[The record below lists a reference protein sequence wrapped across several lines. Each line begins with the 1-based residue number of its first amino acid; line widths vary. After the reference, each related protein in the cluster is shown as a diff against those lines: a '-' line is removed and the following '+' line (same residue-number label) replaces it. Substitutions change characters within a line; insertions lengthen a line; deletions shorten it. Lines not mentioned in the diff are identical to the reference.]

1 MHNKFIVWFEEV
13 DKHDVALVGGKG
25 ANLGEMTRAN
35 FPIPY
40 GFILTSRA
48 YFYFIEKQGIKDR
61 IAKLLKTLDHRKPE
75 VLEDVARHIRE
86 LIKKTPVPEVLTDKI
101 AQYYEQIY
109 EKEAAS
115 KHIVARLSKKLKAA
129 YNPPLVAVRSSATA
143 EDLPDASFAGQQ
155 ETYLNVQ
162 GEANLVSK
170 IRECWASLF
179 TARAIFYRSEKGF
192 DHFKVGLAAVVQRMV
207 QADRSGI
214 MFTVDPVSNDKKTIV
229 IEAIYGLGEYI
240 VQGKVTPDQFC
251 VDKRSLQINSKKIGL
266 QDVKFVKV
274 GKLNKE
280 VRLKKSEGGRQ
291 KISDLE
297 VKEIARLGRE
307 IEKHY
312 FFPQD
317 IEWAIEGKRIFITQ
331 SRPITTLEKKT
342 NISKQILAS
351 DVKVKQEV
359 VARGDAA
366 SPGIASGEVII
377 IHSPKEIAK
386 VREGAIL
393 VASQTNPDY
402 VPAMKR
408 AAAIVTEHGGRTSH
422 AAIVS
427 RELGI
432 PCVVGVKD
440 ALKILSKHTVI
451 TVNGTTGEIYSGKV
465 EIHLREE
472 KHTVYKTKTKIYINL
487 AEPEKAEQ
495 LSKLPAQGVGL
506 LRAEFMIA
514 NIGEHPK
521 SLLKNK
527 RGYVFINRLK
537 KDIETIC
544 KAFYPR
550 PVVYRTTDFK
560 TNEYRH
566 LKGGRDFEP
575 VEPNPMLGY
584 RGVYRYINDP
594 EVFKLEIEAIKKVR
608 ENGYSNLHLMFPFVT
623 RPTHLQQAKDF
634 VEKQGLKFNGK
645 FKLWMMVEIPI
656 NVIMLE
662 EFLKVGIDGVSIGSN
677 DLTMLLLGVDRDNE
691 TVASLYDERNEALYW
706 ALRKTI
712 HTCSSHGVTS
722 SICGQSVSDYTEI
735 LEVVVKAGITSV
747 SINPD
752 TIWRVNQNIYNI
764 ENHGSSNS
772 NP

>member
-1 MHNKFIVWFEEV
+1 MHNKFLVWFEEV
-13 DKHDVALVGGKG
+13 DKHDVGLVGGKG
-25 ANLGEMTRAN
+25 ANLGEMTRAG

-40 GFILTSRA
+40 GFILTSAA
-48 YFYFIEKQGIKDR
+48 YFYFIEKQGIKDK
-61 IAKLLKTLDHRKPE
+61 IAKLLRNLDHRRPE
-75 VLEDVARHIRE
+75 ILEQAAGQVRE
-86 LIKKTPVPEVLTDKI
+86 LIKKTPVPESLCDKI

-109 EKEAAS
+109 EQEEKA
-115 KHIVARLSKKLKAA
+115 KHIITKLSQRIKATYSPA
-129 YNPPLVAVRSSATA
+129 LVAVRSSATA

-155 ETYLNVQ
+155 ETFLNVQ
-162 GEANLVSK
+162 GEANLIEK
-170 IRECWASLF
+170 IRACWASLF
-179 TARAIFYRSEKGF
+179 TARAVFYRAEKGF
-192 DHFKVGLAAVVQRMV
+192 DHFKVGLAAVVQRMI

-214 MFTVDPVSNDKKTIV
+214 MFTVDPVSNDKKSIV

-240 VQGKVTPDQFC
+240 VQGKVTPDQF
-251 VDKRSLQINSKKIGL
+251 VIDKRSLEIKSKKIGL
-266 QDVKFVKV
+266 QDVKLVKV

-280 VRLKKSEGGRQ
+280 IKLTKAEGGRQ
-291 KISDLE
+291 KITNNQ
-297 VKEIARLGRE
+297 VKEIARLGVK

-331 SRPITTLEKKT
+331 SRPVTTLQDQT
-342 NISKQILAS
+342 NTAGQTLTGNIT
-351 DVKVKQEV
+351 VKREV
-359 VARGDAA
+359 IAKGDPA

-386 VREGAIL
+386 VQQGNVL

-408 AAAIVTEHGGRTSH
+408 ASAIVTEHGGRTSH

-432 PCVVGVKD
+432 PCVVGVEN
-440 ALKILSKHTVI
+440 ALKILSRKTVVTI
-451 TVNGTTGEIYSGKV
+451 NGTTGEIYAGKV
-465 EIHLREE
+465 EIQTREE
-472 KHTVYKTKTKIYINL
+472 TKHVYKTRTKIYINL
-487 AEPEKAEQ
+487 AEPEKAAE
-495 LSKLPAQGVGL
+495 LSSLPVQGVGL

-521 SLLKNK
+521 ALLQDKQ
-527 RGYVFINRLK
+527 GYVFTNKLK

-560 TNEYRH
+560 TNEYRY
-566 LKGGRDFEP
+566 LKGGKKFEP

-584 RGVYRYINDP
+584 RGVYRYITDP
-594 EVFKLEIEAIKKVR
+594 EVFKLELEAIKKVR
-608 ENGYSNLHLMFPFVT
+608 EAGYSNLHIMFPFVT
-623 RPTHLQQAKDF
+623 RPQHLQQAKDF
-634 VEKQGLKFNGK
+634 VEKQGLKFSQK
-645 FKLWMMVEIPI
+645 FKLWMMVEIPV

-662 EFLKVGIDGVSIGSN
+662 EFLRVGVHGVSIGSN

-712 HTCSSHGVTS
+712 HSCTNHGVTS

-747 SINPD
+747 SVNPD
-752 TIWRVNQNIYNI
+752 TVWRVNQNIYSI
-764 ENHGSSNS
+764 ENHGSSNQHT
-772 NP
+772 